1 MINLIT
7 IISKDTNI
15 SVIVYVTSII
25 TITAIIDVDPS
36 TRYIQAVLPDGQ
48 RVEAPDFGGG
58 RRLPLRRLLRHRP
71 HHLRLRLTHSR
82 PQPRAGRVIMIIMLT
97 IAFKQLSSE

>member
-7 IISKDTNI
+7 IMSNDTSI
-15 SVIVYVTSII
+15 TAIVYVTSII
-25 TITAIIDVDPS
+25 TITAIIDVDYT

-48 RVEAPDFGGG
+48 RVEAPDPGGG
-58 RRLPLRRLLRHRP
+58 RRVPLRRLLRHRP

-82 PQPRAGRVIMIIMLT
+82 PQPRAGWVIMITMLA
-97 IAFKQLSSE
+97 IAFKQMTSE